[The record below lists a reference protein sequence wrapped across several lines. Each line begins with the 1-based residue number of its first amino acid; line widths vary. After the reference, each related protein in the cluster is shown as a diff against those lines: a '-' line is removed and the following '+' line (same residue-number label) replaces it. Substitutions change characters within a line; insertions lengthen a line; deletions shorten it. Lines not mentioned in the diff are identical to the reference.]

1 MNLNLVKN
9 TNCRNTRSEA
19 RKSRQTGLSS
29 WKRFGE
35 GRMIS
40 LQGAPRR
47 SDFRN
52 EVKPSY
58 ASQAKEILAFV
69 VFQLMACA
77 FNPALAMDGREIVP
91 SGIAGRHG
99 SRGRHGRMGS
109 SYGGNTRDA
118 IGYGDMMGGS
128 SGISGMNERYDM
140 GTNQQAASLSSS
152 RQDIPSPPPM
162 DLATFTD
169 ILVEMRKLCYASL
182 QYAGIA
188 EDVRNHLQHL
198 NTLCE
203 AIIAQTTE
211 SGIQQDIAVIFEVL
225 HPVMLRVDA
234 SQTIWGVRLKIEL
247 KDLMSRLEG
256 RERVLR
262 ADLEVARKYSIV
274 VRLINKMFRSI
285 DAEISRMDTDQSH
298 VKLALKL
305 MRRGWF
311 ANGDIIHGIEEV
323 LWRLEF
329 LVKDC
334 SRRYFGDVIEGILW
348 GTFKWLE
355 QSREGDHPWENPEP
369 GARPQLLKTD
379 PVVAGKYSNVLRR
392 LNRVLRAIDEEISA
406 RGTDCGPTADLRSL
420 RDAWEA
426 DGDII
431 EGIETVWAGLDRL
444 INEIRSDGQPRYPFG
459 SYTFGIL
466 LRTYRWLEQNS
477 VGENPWQDPIPS

>member
-298 VKLALKL
+298 VK
-305 MRRGWF
+305 G
-311 ANGDIIHGIEEV
+311 
-323 LWRLEF
+323 
-329 LVKDC
+329 
-334 SRRYFGDVIEGILW
+334 EGILW